1 MFYNSI
7 QEISRIANSQGRNE
21 DQCLPRARVGWLGV
35 DEGSIIK
42 ECRASLCCDEDILKL
57 IVVMVKQ
64 LGSYTKTSELYTL
77 GELYGM

>member
-1 MFYNSI
+1 M
-7 QEISRIANSQGRNE
+7 
-21 DQCLPRARVGWLGV
+21 GWLGV